1 MGPNEKVIERIGQRL
16 FPAGSQVLSADK
28 KTIYIVQADGSWKKA
43 EREQYEGEW
52 EEVNGQ

>member
-1 MGPNEKVIERIGQRL
+1 MGPNEKVEERVY
-16 FPAGSQVLSADK
+16 PPGSQILSRDK

-52 EEVNGQ
+52 EEVNGAQV